1 MKVYT
6 KTGDQGLTGLLGGT
20 RVAKADHRIALYGE
34 VDELNSHI
42 GLTRAHTGEGFSQ
55 DKLLKHIQSRL
66 FDLGSQMACEPQS
79 RAKFKLPDILPEHI
93 KELEDGIDSMT
104 ADLPELKNF
113 VLPAGGVA
121 AASAH
126 VARTVCRRVERSF
139 VAFHSLHPD
148 DLKDIH
154 LQFLNRLS
162 DYLFILARTLVHH
175 GGHKEEIWKP

>member
-6 KTGDQGLTGLLGGT
+6 KTGDKGLTGLLGGS
-20 RVAKADHRIALYGE
+20 RVAKADARIALYGE

-55 DKLLKHIQSRL
+55 DKLLKHVQSRL
-66 FDLGSQMACEPQS
+66 FDLGSQMACEPEQ
-79 RAKFKLPDILPEHI
+79 RTKFKLPDIEPEHI
-93 KELEDGIDSMT
+93 TELEKAIDVMT
-104 ADLPELKNF
+104 EDLPQLKNF

-139 VAFHSLHPD
+139 VAFHNEHPN

-175 GGHKEEIWKP
+175 AGQKEEIWKA